1 MITGT
6 TSGGFA
12 FEIAEEA
19 LDDMELLDA
28 LVELE
33 NGSLEAVSVI
43 GERLLGKRQRRAF
56 YEHLRDPET
65 GRVAVAAATGG
76 ILEILK
82 TVREGK
88 KF

>member
-6 TSGGFA
+6 TSSGFD
-12 FEIAEEA
+12 FEISEEA

-33 NGSLEAVSVI
+33 NGSLEEVSVI
-43 GERLLGKRQRRAF
+43 GARMLGKEQRRAF
-56 YEHLRDPET
+56 YDHLRDPET
-65 GRVAVAAATGG
+65 GRVAVAAATVG

-88 KF
+88 KS

>member
-6 TSGGFA
+6 TSGGFD
-12 FEIAEEA
+12 FEIEEEA

-43 GERLLGKRQRRAF
+43 GERLLGKKQRRAL
-56 YEHLRDPET
+56 YDCLRDPET

-76 ILEILK
+76 IMEILK

-88 KF
+88 KS